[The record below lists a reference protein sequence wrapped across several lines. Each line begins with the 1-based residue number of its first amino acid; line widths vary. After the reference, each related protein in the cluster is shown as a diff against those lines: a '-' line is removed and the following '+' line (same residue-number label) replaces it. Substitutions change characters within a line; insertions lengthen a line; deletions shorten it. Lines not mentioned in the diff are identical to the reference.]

1 MNLPFAGQVCLVT
14 VTYGRRWRYLR
25 ECLSSARAQ
34 GVAQAVV
41 VDNGA
46 EEEVAALAHAEFG
59 GFARVCAQGKNTGSA
74 GGYKAG
80 IARALALGAEYVLLL
95 DDDNRMQ
102 PDCLARLWAAY
113 QAAACAGVP
122 AHALA
127 VLAYRP
133 DRQADAAAQ
142 VPASGMD
149 LCPEAFFGFQLG
161 DVPFKLFRRTFL
173 GRRWLAG
180 RKVLDQVVVS
190 IAPYS
195 GLFFHRAV
203 PEVLGLPDERF
214 VLYADDTDFSYRLTR
229 QGGRIVLVSDARLE
243 DMELSWNLKSRYNN
257 TFDALLLGEGNL
269 RAYYSTR
276 NRAYFERGYLTDDA
290 QVFRAI
296 NRGIYLLALWM
307 RALQL
312 GRQERFRL
320 LMRAIRDGEAGR
332 LGVDKEYPL

>member
-1 MNLPFAGQVCLVT
+1 MNPPIARQVCLVT
-14 VTYGRRWRYLR
+14 VTYGRRWQYARQ
-25 ECLSSARAQ
+25 CLESARAQ
-34 GVAQAVV
+34 GVAFAVV

-46 EEEVAALAHAEFG
+46 EEDVAALARAEFG
-59 GFARVCAQGKNTGSA
+59 GFAVVCVQGKNTGSA

-80 IARALALGAEYVLLL
+80 IARALALGAEHVLLL

-113 QAAACAGVP
+113 QAASAGIP

-142 VPASGMD
+142 VPASGMG
-149 LCPEAFFGFQLG
+149 LPPEAFFGFRLG

-180 RKVLDQVVVS
+180 RKALDQVVVA

-195 GLFFHRAV
+195 GLFFHRSV

-229 QGGRIVLVSDARLE
+229 QGGRIILVSEALLE
-243 DMELSWNLKSRYNN
+243 DMELSWNIKSKYSN
-257 TFDALLLGEGNL
+257 TFDALLLGEGDF

-276 NRAYFERGYLTDDA
+276 NRAYFEHGSLADRAKG
-290 QVFRAI
+290 FRAI
-296 NRGIYLLALWM
+296 NRGIYVLALWM

-312 GRQERFRL
+312 GRHERFRL